1 MITKDINK
9 HEALGAEDIIGLG
22 LLKHHSFLIN
32 GDIDEKIIGDAIRWL
47 LYENT
52 SDEEKELTLYIN
64 SPGGSL
70 CDAFALIDMMKHS
83 KHYIRTIGLGSVAS
97 AAFLI
102 FASGSPGRRYISKNT
117 SILCHQ
123 YSDEIDSTKHHD
135 IKSFAR
141 ECELTNNRMVE
152 LLKECT
158 GLNTTMVKR
167 KLLPPSDVYLTAEEL
182 VELGAADH
190 IL

>member
-32 GDIDEKIIGDAIRWL
+32 GDIDDKIIGDAIRWL

-70 CDAFALIDMMKHS
+70 GDAFALIDMMKHS
-83 KHYIRTIGLGSVAS
+83 KHYIRTIGLGNVAS

-102 FASGSPGRRYISKNT
+102 FAAGSKGRRYISKNT

-123 YSDEIDSTKHHD
+123 YSDELDYTKHHD
-135 IKSFAR
+135 IKSFAK
-141 ECELTNNRMVE
+141 ECELTNTRMVD

-158 GLNTTMVKR
+158 GLSTSVVKR
-167 KLLPPSDVYLTAEEL
+167 KLLPASDVYLTAEEV
-182 VELGAADH
+182 VELGVADH